1 MAAGI
6 PVLAS
11 DCISIK
17 RVIDETGS
25 GVTYIY
31 DSPENLA
38 LKLGELYLDREN
50 LRIMG
55 ENGRKAVREHY
66 NWDNSVVSLI
76 QMYSSLSVTDNKLS
90 S

>member
-6 PVLAS
+6 PILAS

-17 RVIDETGS
+17 RVIEETGS
-25 GVTYIY
+25 GVTYVN

-38 LKLGELYLDREN
+38 LKLRELYLDRES
-50 LRIMG
+50 LRLMG

-66 NWDNSVVSLI
+66 NWGKSAVSLI
-76 QMYSSLSVTDNKLS
+76 QMYSSLSVADKEIS

>member
-25 GVTYIY
+25 GVTYVN

-66 NWDNSVVSLI
+66 HWENSAVSLI
-76 QMYSSLSVTDNKLS
+76 EMYSSLSVADNEIRS
-90 S
+90 